1 MHNKPEPNVLD
12 FKITCYRNL
21 LKLQYWLAQYNIP
34 ISYTNTLPRVE
45 VFMLKD
51 IVEEDLKRSEQ

>member
-1 MHNKPEPNVLD
+1 MKVKPDEEVMD

-21 LKLQYWLAQYNIP
+21 LKLRYWLAQYNIP
-34 ISYTNTLPRVE
+34 LEWSGNVSRAEATI
-45 VFMLKD
+45 MKD

>member
-1 MHNKPEPNVLD
+1 MHNKPDNEVLD

-45 VFMLKD
+45 VFILKD